1 MRLEEAH
8 GQVERPREPAAD
20 QFDGRWRDDTRLE
33 ALDVAD
39 QVIADRV
46 VVLGEVLLAD
56 EGVMV
61 ADGRAGYRASAAWSR
76 SA

>member
-8 GQVERPREPAAD
+8 GQVERLREPAAD
-20 QFDGRWRDDTRLE
+20 QFDGGRRDDARLE

-46 VVLGEVLLAD
+46 VVLREVLLAD
-56 EGVMV
+56 EGAMV
-61 ADGRAGYRASAAWSR
+61 SEAAQGVEPGAACSR

>member
-8 GQVERPREPAAD
+8 GQVERLREPAAD
-20 QFDGRWRDDTRLE
+20 QFDGGRRDDTRLE

-56 EGVMV
+56 E
-61 ADGRAGYRASAAWSR
+61 AQ
-76 SA
+76 